1 MQMLETIV
9 IVEDELIVALDLE
22 TTLEN
27 LGYHVLAIADTGDLA
42 IKKVAETQPHLV
54 LMDIRLKGDMDGI
67 TAAAEIY
74 TRFNVPVIYLTAY
87 TDENTLNR
95 AKVTSPF
102 GYIVKPFNERELH
115 STIEITLYKH
125 RMERQLKEKSQW
137 LATVLKSIGDGVIT
151 NNLNAEITFMNPIA
165 ETLTGWQQEEALGK
179 ASTEIF
185 KIVDEANHH
194 PIESPVIEAMAKG
207 EIMKLPEDTLLI
219 SKNGSEIPIGDSAAP
234 IIDDQENVIGAVLV
248 FWDITEQRKVREQL
262 SYQAFHDA
270 LTGLP
275 NRLLFIDRLTQA
287 IERLKRHPDTR
298 FAVLFLDLDRF
309 KLVNDSLGH
318 PIGDQLLIAIAAR
331 LEGCLRTSDTI
342 ARLGGDEFAIL
353 LEDIQDVS
361 DACRAAE
368 RILQELSVP
377 FNLDSQQVFT
387 TVSIGIV
394 LGLSHHEQVEDL
406 LRNADIAMY
415 RAKALGKARYEV
427 FDAIMHAQAK
437 ALLQLENDL
446 RRAMDNCEFEVYY
459 QPIISLISNKLI
471 GFEALVRWRHPKRG
485 LISPAEFIPIAEET
499 GLILEIDLWVLQ
511 EACYQTQLWQQ
522 QFNNFNQPLTI
533 SVNLSSKHFTRSDL
547 VEPILLVLEETGLNA
562 SSLKLEITETV
573 IIDNPESATTILAQL
588 KALGIGLSID
598 DFGTGYSS
606 LSYLHRFPFDIMK
619 IDRFFINRLD
629 QENESLEI
637 VRTIMML
644 AQNLG
649 MVVIAEGVESS
660 EQLAKL
666 QELRCEYAQGYF
678 FAPPLPQDVAET
690 LIIRYSQ

>member
-1 MQMLETIV
+1 
-9 IVEDELIVALDLE
+9 
-22 TTLEN
+22 
-27 LGYHVLAIADTGDLA
+27 
-42 IKKVAETQPHLV
+42 
-54 LMDIRLKGDMDGI
+54 
-67 TAAAEIY
+67 
-74 TRFNVPVIYLTAY
+74 
-87 TDENTLNR
+87 
-95 AKVTSPF
+95 
-102 GYIVKPFNERELH
+102 
-115 STIEITLYKH
+115 
-125 RMERQLKEKSQW
+125 
-137 LATVLKSIGDGVIT
+137 
-151 NNLNAEITFMNPIA
+151 
-165 ETLTGWQQEEALGK
+165 
-179 ASTEIF
+179 
-185 KIVDEANHH
+185 
-194 PIESPVIEAMAKG
+194 
-207 EIMKLPEDTLLI
+207 MKLPEDTLLL
-219 SKNGSEIPIGDSAAP
+219 SKNGAEIPIGDSAAP

-248 FWDITEQRKVREQL
+248 FWDMTEQRKVREQL

-287 IERLKRHPDTR
+287 IERLKRHQDTR

-331 LEGCLRTSDTI
+331 LEGCLRASDTI

-368 RILQELSVP
+368 RIIQELNVP
-377 FNLDSQQVFT
+377 FNLDAQQVFT

-394 LGLSHHEQVEDL
+394 LGFSHHDQVEDL

-459 QPIISLISNKLI
+459 QPIISLSTNKLI

-522 QFNNFNQPLTI
+522 QFANFNQPLTI

-547 VEPILLVLEETGLNA
+547 VEQILQVLEETGLNA

-629 QENESLEI
+629 KESESLEI

-644 AQNLG
+644 AQNLS
-649 MVVIAEGVESS
+649 MVVIAEGVETS
-660 EQLAKL
+660 EQLNKL

-678 FAPPLPQDVAET
+678 FAPPLSQDAAES
-690 LIIRYSQ
+690 LIMRDHQ

>member
-1 MQMLETIV
+1 MLETIV
-9 IVEDELIVALDLE
+9 IAEDELIVALDLE
-22 TTLEN
+22 STLEN
-27 LGYHVLAIADTGDLA
+27 LGYHVLAIADTGYLA
-42 IKKVAETQPHLV
+42 IEKVAEIQPNLV

-74 TRFNVPVIYLTAY
+74 SRFNIPVIYLTAY

-125 RMERQLKEKSQW
+125 RMEKQLKEKSQW
-137 LATVLKSIGDGVIT
+137 LSTVLKSIGDGVIT
-151 NNLNAEITFMNPIA
+151 NDLNAEITFMNPIA
-165 ETLTGWQQEEALGK
+165 ESLTGWPQEEALGK

-185 KIVDEANHH
+185 TIVDGTNYH
-194 PIESPVIEAMAKG
+194 PIESPVIKAMEKG
-207 EIMKLPEDTLLI
+207 EIMKLPEDTLLL
-219 SKNGSEIPIGDSAAP
+219 SKNGAEIPIGDSAAP

-248 FWDITEQRKVREQL
+248 FWDMTEQRKVREQL

-287 IERLKRHPDTR
+287 IERLKRHQDTR

-331 LEGCLRTSDTI
+331 LEGCLRASDTI

-368 RILQELSVP
+368 RIIQELNVP
-377 FNLDSQQVFT
+377 FNLDAQQVFT

-394 LGLSHHEQVEDL
+394 LGFSHHDQVEDL

-459 QPIISLISNKLI
+459 QPIISLSTNKLI

-522 QFNNFNQPLTI
+522 QFANFNQPLTI

-547 VEPILLVLEETGLNA
+547 VEQILQVLEETGLNA

-629 QENESLEI
+629 KESESLEI

-644 AQNLG
+644 AQNLS
-649 MVVIAEGVESS
+649 MVVIAEGVETS
-660 EQLAKL
+660 EQLNKL

-678 FAPPLPQDVAET
+678 FAPPLSQDAAES
-690 LIIRYSQ
+690 LIMRDHQ